1 MMTLKDKKE
10 VNFMEEKYKYMQNDK
25 DIVLAAVQQ
34 NGEVLKYV
42 SEELQNDKDLLK
54 NNKKDY
60 DEDLER

>member
-1 MMTLKDKKE
+1 
-10 VNFMEEKYKYMQNDK
+10 MEEKYKYMQNDK

-42 SEELQNDKDLLK
+42 SEELKNDKDLLK